1 MHILLP
7 QSLPLVAAASCV
19 RIHSGGLLLPFTPVD
34 TWSAARVIK
43 QLIKF

>member
-7 QSLPLVAAASCV
+7 QSLPFLAAASCV
-19 RIHSGGLLLPFTPVD
+19 RIHSGGLLFPFTPVD
-34 TWSAARVIK
+34 TCFAARVIK